1 MPAII
6 AVVID
11 HIFAGMARSYQAEF
25 SSSPDA
31 GNASSR
37 PEPWA
42 VRQASSPL
50 PILTERNSLIGLID
64 SYEPDGKKPLNFFRG
79 FRCLGQFRNMCKGD
93 ENPFANSRPNKG

>member
-1 MPAII
+1 
-6 AVVID
+6 
-11 HIFAGMARSYQAEF
+11 
-25 SSSPDA
+25 
-31 GNASSR
+31 
-37 PEPWA
+37 
-42 VRQASSPL
+42 L